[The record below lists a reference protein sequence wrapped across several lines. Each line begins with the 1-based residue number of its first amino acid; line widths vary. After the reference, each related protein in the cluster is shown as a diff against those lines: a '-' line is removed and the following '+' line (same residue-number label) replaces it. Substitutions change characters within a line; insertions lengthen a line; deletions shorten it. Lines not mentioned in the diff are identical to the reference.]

1 MISKCA
7 ASYSAKMHSLDER
20 IWGFISMVSSHW
32 TIIFLMI
39 SKFKGKG
46 EEGLTFQINNSAV
59 ACFWKLLLHVQP
71 FITLIYLHFVLV
83 PASSREPKRGKSRGS
98 MLQIMNVFGKQ
109 IIQKYASCLCH
120 PLFCIHTEIFVI
132 QGKHSKY
139 DYRFTNLNAV
149 GGKE

>member
-7 ASYSAKMHSLDER
+7 ASYSAKMHSFRYLDER

-39 SKFKGKG
+39 SKFKR
-46 EEGLTFQINNSAV
+46 EGRRRSRISNKQLCCS
-59 ACFWKLLLHVQP
+59 LLLHAQP

-83 PASSREPKRGKSRGS
+83 PASSRELKRGKSRGS

-132 QGKHSKY
+132 QGKH
-139 DYRFTNLNAV
+139 
-149 GGKE
+149 